1 MSIRA
6 YDNPRERDQWIQF
19 ERNEPITQPS
29 GDTKPRWQRI
39 CGCFAR
45 VDGAKASGPEPV
57 IADGTRSVRDYVFW
71 VQADL
76 IGRYCITVVDRVL
89 WRGRVFDIADIPD
102 QQLRGR
108 LLTVI
113 ARAGANA
120 G

>member
-1 MSIRA
+1 L
-6 YDNPRERDQWIQF
+6 
-19 ERNEPITQPS
+19 
-29 GDTKPRWQRI
+29 KPRWQKV

-76 IGRYCITVVDRVL
+76 IGRHCITVVDRL
-89 WRGRVFDIADIPD
+89 RWKGRVFDIADIPD

-108 LLTVI
+108 LMTVI
-113 ARAGANA
+113 ARTGANA